1 MIVGRRQR
9 AYELVNSS
17 MHGGEPTDRECHD
30 YPSFITGF
38 ESHRKCLVCD
48 KDLFKKFCET
58 EEGKTSVLNCSVW
71 NTLCWIV
78 WPLRWPRSS
87 RHTTCCPKCS
97 LTNSVLVK
105 FRVLSGLMCHQGLD
119 SPEGY
124 GLKYFLDTGDFVVKT
139 LTNTLWYIYIILR
152 KGF

>member
-1 MIVGRRQR
+1 MEENQ
-9 AYELVNSS
+9 L
-17 MHGGEPTDRECHD
+17 
-30 YPSFITGF
+30 TG
-38 ESHRKCLVCD
+38 SAMTIPALSP
-48 KDLFKKFCET
+48 DLNPIENVWSAIKTFLKKFCET
-58 EEGKTSVLNCSVW
+58 EEGKTSVLSCSVW

-105 FRVLSGLMCHQGLD
+105 FRVLSGLMCHQRLD

-139 LTNTLWYIYIILR
+139 LTNTLWYIYHFKKRFLM
-152 KGF
+152 K

>member
-1 MIVGRRQR
+1 MEENQLTGSAMTIPALSPDLNPIENVWSAIKTFLR
-9 AYELVNSS
+9 
-17 MHGGEPTDRECHD
+17 
-30 YPSFITGF
+30 SFV
-38 ESHRKCLVCD
+38 KP
-48 KDLFKKFCET
+48 KKE
-58 EEGKTSVLNCSVW
+58 KTSVLNCSVW

-124 GLKYFLDTGDFVVKT
+124 GLKYILDTGDFVVKT